1 VKEAGSKGRRLRC
14 GRLAGL
20 ALLAAATDVF
30 ADDAGDHL
38 NVRPVPVPSH
48 LPSKPQAGFELP
60 PVVPMPIPNGPQAGA
75 SVPIRSIIFEGNTA
89 IATETLA
96 ATAAPYLGRRVTAG
110 ELADLR
116 NQLTRL
122 YIERG
127 YVNSGAVIGADAYSN
142 GALTVKIV
150 EGRLQETRLQGME
163 GLHDAYVAD
172 RLATAS
178 PLNVNAL
185 QERFQ
190 LLLAD
195 PLFARLNAR
204 LLPGSEPG
212 KAILDVDV
220 TRAQPYQL
228 SLVANNYLPPSIGSG
243 AVAATGGVRNVTG
256 YGDALDF
263 MLQDGYQAGSGNR
276 YSLAWSL
283 PLNARGTTMAVR
295 IDHGRSS
302 VLEEPMAPLDIKST
316 IDSRE
321 FEVGQVLVEDLKQKL
336 GLGLVHSERKNQTT
350 LLGVPYSFVS
360 GEPNGLSKVRAWRFW
375 QEYVRRSA
383 TQVLALRSTFSRGT
397 TNMMPPDPAL
407 PAAVTQPDRAYG
419 AWLGQLQYAHRVMD
433 NGAQVVVRAAL
444 QETGNRLTPLERMS
458 IGGVNTVRG
467 YRENALVRDTG
478 SIASIEFHYPA
489 PVGDG
494 HALTLIPFLDHGA
507 GRNIG
512 ESRESLRSAGVALN
526 WRYRG
531 FVIDFAKGWRLTDSP
546 SATSGNLQDRGVHLQ
561 VRYNLL

>member
-1 VKEAGSKGRRLRC
+1 
-14 GRLAGL
+14 LAAL
-20 ALLAAATDVF
+20 WLLAATAHAV
-30 ADDAGDHL
+30 ADEAGDHL
-38 NVRPVPVPSH
+38 NVRPVPTPNY
-48 LPSKPQAGFELP
+48 LPSTPQAGFVLP
-60 PVVPMPIPNGPQAGA
+60 PVAPLPSSGGSQAGA
-75 SVPIRSIIFEGNTA
+75 TIPLHSIVFAGNTA
-89 IATETLA
+89 IASETLA
-96 ATAAPYLGRRVTAG
+96 AAAAPYLGRRVSTG

-116 NQLTRL
+116 NRLTRL
-122 YIERG
+122 YIDAG
-127 YVNSGAVIGADAYSN
+127 YLNSGAVIGADAYN
-142 GALTVKIV
+142 DGTLTVKIV
-150 EGRLQETRLQGME
+150 EGRLQEIRLQGME

-172 RLATAS
+172 RLATVA

-220 TRAQPYQL
+220 TRARPYQL
-228 SLVANNYLPPSIGSG
+228 SVAANNYLPPSIGSG
-243 AVAATGGVRNVTG
+243 ALAASGEIRNLTG
-256 YGDALDF
+256 YGDALSL

-276 YSLAWSL
+276 YSVAWGL
-283 PLNARGTTMAVR
+283 PLNARGTAMAVR
-295 IDHGRSS
+295 LDHGRSS

-321 FEVGQVLVEDLKQKL
+321 LEVSQVVVEDLKQKL

-350 LLGVPYSFVS
+350 LLGVPYSFVA

-375 QEYVRRSA
+375 QEYVRRSE

-397 TNMMPPDPAL
+397 TNMMPPAPGL
-407 PAAVTQPDRAYG
+407 PAAVAQPDRTYG

-444 QETGNRLTPLERMS
+444 QETGDRLTPLERMA

-478 SIASIEFHYPA
+478 RIASVEFHYPA
-489 PVGDG
+489 LTGDG
-494 HALTLIPFLDHGA
+494 HALTLIPFFDHGA

-512 ESRESLRSAGVALN
+512 EPRESLRSAGLALN
-526 WRYRG
+526 WRYRD
-531 FVIDFAKGWRLTDSP
+531 FVVDFARGWRLTNSP
-546 SATSGNLQDRGVHLQ
+546 SAASGNLQDRGIHLQ